1 MRRIA
6 QDIKIITNAPLIVCS
21 TGRTTISATRVIFTK
36 TEAENSFLSLEIKNS
51 YFCESNF
58 FKASSD
64 KSLQM
69 VAFSLSYFARR

>member
-51 YFCESNF
+51 
-58 FKASSD
+58 
-64 KSLQM
+64 
-69 VAFSLSYFARR
+69 